1 MIAYLLQL
9 TIVWGVLYTF
19 YYLFLRKLTFFAA
32 NRFFL
37 LASLVM
43 GLWLP
48 TLDIDWAYWLPLS
61 ENSAT
66 PTYLPTIPVDWQQLD
81 RPAASAEAVIT
92 PSALPSSS
100 SPLPD
105 WPWYYYAY
113 LLGAALAVIRLVAGL
128 WQMQRLYLE
137 GKRHYASDYVRIDHE
152 AVPTPFSFF
161 RYIFWSPRLDH
172 RTTDGQRILQHERA
186 HGRLGHSWDIVL
198 IETLQ
203 ILGWFHPLL
212 FLYRRSLQ
220 QIHEYQADAAVLRET
235 AVRTYGTMLLRQAQ
249 GKGQPA
255 FLAHPFSNT
264 QLKNRILMMTRT
276 RSRYHQLWRF
286 ALAVPLLLL
295 LMVCFSNAGLSQEAL
310 DAGTD
315 PIYTAED
322 LESTALF
329 PGATTFQETDS
340 ALFRFIGKQIRY
352 PQAAIDQ
359 EIKGTNVVAF
369 TIQKDGAVT
378 DIEVIRDVGGGT
390 GAEVLR
396 VMKTMPN
403 WIPAKVNGKPVETRY
418 RYPIRFHLQQ
428 GEDGPEG
435 VTVREDL
442 ILDEK
447 FLELKAASAKKMA
460 QEDLFMVVEDMPLF
474 PGTTTREES
483 IDAVLRHITRN
494 ITYPARARKSK
505 IQGTNVVQFVVRKD
519 GSIDDVMLL
528 RDVGAGTG
536 EEAIRVVETLPDG
549 WTPGKQRGR
558 TVDVL
563 YRIPIK
569 FRLPEGTDGY
579 GHIIV
584 DDGAQHESA
593 LFSDASTFEETES
606 LLMSFF
612 GTRMRYPRKAIDE
625 ELEGLAFLKF
635 TVKKDGS
642 VDDIDVTRDIGAG
655 SKEEILRVAK
665 AMPRWSPAKLH
676 GKAVDSRFVYPILF
690 KLQPGENGPRGILV
704 FDNLR
709 LDQNLTEQTQAS
721 AKNPLADEEVFMLV
735 EDMPLFPGTNTKEES
750 DKAVFDHVARN
761 IKYPKVARETGVT
774 GTNVVQFIVRKDG
787 SISDIEVIRNIGA
800 GTGEESIRVVES
812 MPDGW
817 KPGKQRGREVNVQFR
832 LPIRFKAT
840 DEHVSQIAIDEPQK
854 EPVPEPKAVDTQE
867 PKEQIFKKVDEMPL
881 FAGSSSKGES
891 EKALFEFIQQNL
903 RYPEVAKKN
912 GVEGVVV
919 AQFIIRK
926 DGSVSDVT
934 LLRDLGAGAGEE
946 AMRVIRDMPKWV
958 PGKQKG
964 NPVNVQFRIPVRFK
978 LAEEVATPPQEIN
991 VNQINNTLSDDAL
1004 TIFPNPS
1011 DGRVELRFKEPLA
1024 AGDVIRLYN
1033 ANGQFLRT
1041 ESLGNQVG
1049 SVSRAMTIAQ
1059 PGTYYLQLVKGTKVL
1074 TKTVI
1079 IQ

>member
-37 LASLVM
+37 LASLVI

-295 LMVCFSNAGLSQEAL
+295 LMFCFSNPGLSQENQSN
-310 DAGTD
+310 G
-315 PIYTAED
+315 E
-322 LESTALF
+322 
-329 PGATTFQETDS
+329 
-340 ALFRFIGKQIRY
+340 
-352 PQAAIDQ
+352 
-359 EIKGTNVVAF
+359 EI
-369 TIQKDGAVT
+369 
-378 DIEVIRDVGGGT
+378 
-390 GAEVLR
+390 
-396 VMKTMPN
+396 
-403 WIPAKVNGKPVETRY
+403 
-418 RYPIRFHLQQ
+418 
-428 GEDGPEG
+428 
-435 VTVREDL
+435 
-442 ILDEK
+442 
-447 FLELKAASAKKMA
+447 
-460 QEDLFMVVEDMPLF
+460 FMVVEDMPLY
-474 PGTTTREES
+474 PGTSTKEES
-483 IDAVLRHITRN
+483 DKAIFQFIARN
-494 ITYPARARKSK
+494 IKYPKAAREAG
-505 IQGTNVVQFVVRKD
+505 IQGTNIVQFVVRKD
-519 GSIDDVMLL
+519 GSIDDVSLL

-536 EEAIRVVETLPDG
+536 EEAIRVIENLPEG
-549 WTPGKQRGR
+549 WKPGIQRGQK
-558 TVDVL
+558 VHVQ
-563 YRIPIK
+563 YRIPIQFK
-569 FRLPEGTDGY
+569 LPDGPGEY

-584 DDGAQHESA
+584 DDGKEYESA
-593 LFSDASTFEETES
+593 LFPGTSTFEETDS
-606 LLMSFF
+606 AMFHFWGPKLK
-612 GTRMRYPRKAIDE
+612 YPK
-625 ELEGLAFLKF
+625 LAQDNGVKGIVMVQF
-635 TVKKDGS
+635 TIRKDGTP
-642 VDDIDVTRDIGAG
+642 DDFKVIRDIGAG
-655 SKEEILRVAK
+655 AGEAAVEVLRQMPKWTPALKNGQAVEAK
-665 AMPRWSPAKLH
+665 YHYGIHFRIQKYSN
-676 GKAVDSRFVYPILF
+676 
-690 KLQPGENGPRGILV
+690 GENQGYFTRGPLIDVAELKK
-704 FDNLR
+704 
-709 LDQNLTEQTQAS
+709 QNQAS
-721 AKNPLADEEVFMLV
+721 AKKPLDGEEVFMLV

-750 DKAVFDHVARN
+750 DKAVFDHVGRN
-761 IKYPKVARETGVT
+761 IKYPSLARQKGIT

-787 SISDIEVIRNIGA
+787 SISDVEVIRDIGA

-817 KPGKQRGREVNVQFR
+817 KPGKQRGRAVNVQFR

-854 EPVPEPKAVDTQE
+854 EPVPEPKAVDTEE
-867 PKEQIFKKVDEMPL
+867 PKEQIFMVVEQMPL
-881 FAGSSSKGES
+881 FNGTTTKKES
-891 EKALFEFIQQNL
+891 DKAFFEFISQNL
-903 RYPEVAKKN
+903 RYPKVAKEN
-912 GVEGVVV
+912 GVEGTVI
-919 AQFIIRK
+919 AQFVIRK

-934 LLRDLGAGAGEE
+934 LLRDIGAGAGEE
-946 AMRVIRDMPKWV
+946 AMRVIRDMPNWV

-964 NPVNVQFRIPVRFK
+964 NPVNVQFRVPVRFK

>member
-9 TIVWGVLYTF
+9 TIVWGVLYAF
-19 YYLFLRKLTFFAA
+19 YYLFLRKLTFFTA

-37 LASLVM
+37 LASLVL

-48 TLDIDWAYWLPLS
+48 TLDIDWGYWLPLS
-61 ENSAT
+61 AGSAT

-81 RPAASAEAVIT
+81 RPAASAEAVMV

-105 WPWYYYAY
+105 WPWYYYVY
-113 LLGAALAVIRLVAGL
+113 LLGATLAVIRLVAGL
-128 WQMQRLYLE
+128 WQMQHLYLE
-137 GKRHYASDYVRIDHE
+137 GKRHYARDYVRIDHE

-161 RYIFWSPRLDH
+161 RYIFWSPRIDH

-295 LMVCFSNAGLSQEAL
+295 LMVGFSNPGLSQENQ
-310 DAGTD
+310 
-315 PIYTAED
+315 
-322 LESTALF
+322 S
-329 PGATTFQETDS
+329 
-340 ALFRFIGKQIRY
+340 
-352 PQAAIDQ
+352 
-359 EIKGTNVVAF
+359 
-369 TIQKDGAVT
+369 
-378 DIEVIRDVGGGT
+378 
-390 GAEVLR
+390 
-396 VMKTMPN
+396 
-403 WIPAKVNGKPVETRY
+403 NGE
-418 RYPIRFHLQQ
+418 
-428 GEDGPEG
+428 E
-435 VTVREDL
+435 
-442 ILDEK
+442 
-447 FLELKAASAKKMA
+447 
-460 QEDLFMVVEDMPLF
+460 LFMIVEDMPLF
-474 PGTTTREES
+474 PGTSTKEES
-483 IDAVLRHITRN
+483 EKAIFQFIARN
-494 ITYPARARKSK
+494 IKYPKVAREAG

-519 GSIDDVMLL
+519 GSIDEVSLL

-536 EEAIRVVETLPDG
+536 EEAIRVIENLPEG
-549 WTPGKQRGR
+549 WKPGIQRGQK
-558 TVDVL
+558 VNVQ
-563 YRIPIK
+563 YRIPIQFK
-569 FRLPEGTDGY
+569 LPDGADGY

-584 DDGAQHESA
+584 DDGKEYEPA
-593 LFSDASTFEETES
+593 LFPGTSTLEETDS
-606 LLMSFF
+606 AIFF
-612 GTRMRYPRKAIDE
+612 FYGPKLKYPK
-625 ELEGLAFLKF
+625 LAQNNGVKGIVMVQF
-635 TVKKDGS
+635 TIRKDGTPDEFK
-642 VDDIDVTRDIGAG
+642 VIRDIGAG
-655 SKEEILRVAK
+655 AGEAAVEVLRQMPKWTPALKNGQPVEAK
-665 AMPRWSPAKLH
+665 YHYGIHFRIQKYSN
-676 GKAVDSRFVYPILF
+676 
-690 KLQPGENGPRGILV
+690 GENQGVFTRGPLIDVAELKK
-704 FDNLR
+704 
-709 LDQNLTEQTQAS
+709 QNQAS
-721 AKNPLADEEVFMLV
+721 AKKPLDGEEVFMLV
-735 EDMPLFPGTNTKEES
+735 EDMPLFPGTTTKEES

-761 IKYPKVARETGVT
+761 IKYPKVAREKGVT

-817 KPGKQRGREVNVQFR
+817 KPGKQRGRAVNVQFR

-854 EPVPEPKAVDTQE
+854 EPVPEPKAVDTEE
-867 PKEQIFKKVDEMPL
+867 PKDQIFMTVEQMPL
-881 FAGSSSKGES
+881 FNGTTTKKES
-891 EKALFEFIQQNL
+891 DKSFFEFIGQNL
-903 RYPEVAKKN
+903 RYPKVAKEN
-912 GVEGVVV
+912 GVEGTVI
-919 AQFIIRK
+919 AQFVIRK

-934 LLRDLGAGAGEE
+934 LLRDIGAGAGEE
-946 AMRVIRDMPKWV
+946 AMRVIEDMPNWV

-964 NPVNVQFRIPVRFK
+964 NPVNVQFRVPVRFK
-978 LAEEVATPPQEIN
+978 LAEEVATPPQEID

-1041 ESLGNQVG
+1041 ESLGDQTG
-1049 SVSRAMTIAQ
+1049 SISRAMTIAQ
-1059 PGTYYLQLVKGTKVL
+1059 PGTYYLQLVKGTKML